1 MIRRFLINL
10 LILMSTF
17 TWPTSHALAAGDK
30 IRLDPEDVTR
40 WADDIFKPSFKEHR
54 FSGAAIVVVQDGK
67 MIVSRSYGY
76 ADLAARKPVDL
87 EKTQF
92 QIASVTKTF
101 TATALAQ
108 LMDRGLVDSLD
119 DPANKYLMRVQLPKG
134 YGRNITLR
142 DLLTHRSGFDE
153 TSFEMFL
160 RDRVVPVPV
169 SGDEISRHIPPIVR
183 EPGTLSVYSNFG
195 LSVVGWVIEDVSGL
209 SLDEYFRRHIFE
221 PLGMNHSLLYL
232 NNANGQE
239 LARPYGYYR
248 NGEIKPGVPAGG
260 HPMYAGAGDIQA
272 SVTDMAKY
280 MIVHLSRGQG
290 DGPHLM
296 STPLYD
302 LMHARLAGNH
312 PAVKGNGMAF
322 SIGNWNGW
330 KTVGHGGHLPGFM
343 SELLLLPDSG
353 IGLFVVV
360 MIGDADITLG
370 EKIRGWFGDN
380 RMTPLPGHVIERP
393 LTQLDVVH
401 MFQTRYLGAYRPEQG
416 TADEPLDQYAGRYL
430 SELRSRTGIEKAFG
444 LLAPRAGIT
453 TVDVRKDGSLMV
465 NGAGPYRQRDRDVFW
480 MENAGPDISR
490 PVQSVF
496 QSPMYAFLR
505 DGAGRVSHIHS
516 LHSASASARISGPAA
531 PFYSS
536 LMYGAFWVCLSG
548 FAVALWP
555 SASRLERVGCI
566 SVLLVTVLMLVA
578 AGLLTLGF
586 GPHDPLE
593 FQILLGRMWRFEAL
607 QAIAIAVV
615 LVGLASSWLVFKAW
629 RRGYWGGGAGG
640 VLRRIHY
647 TALAAA
653 MILLI
658 LPFWYGNLLPVP
670 QWP

>member
-17 TWPTSHALAAGDK
+17 TWPTGHALAAGDQ

-54 FSGAAIVVVQDGK
+54 FSGAAIVVVQNGK
-67 MIVSRSYGY
+67 IIVSRSYGY
-76 ADLAARKPVDL
+76 ADLAARKPIDL

-119 DPANKYLMRVQLPKG
+119 DPANKYLMRVQLPKR

-195 LSVVGWVIEDVSGL
+195 LSVVGWIIEDVSGL
-209 SLDEYFRRHIFE
+209 SLDEYFRRYIFE

-232 NNANGQE
+232 NNANGPE

-248 NGEIKPGVPAGG
+248 NGEIKPGLPA
-260 HPMYAGAGDIQA
+260 
-272 SVTDMAKY
+272 
-280 MIVHLSRGQG
+280 
-290 DGPHLM
+290 GPHLM

-312 PAVKGNGMAF
+312 PTVKGNGMAF
-322 SIGNWNGW
+322 SIGNWNGR

-343 SELLLLPDSG
+343 SELLLLPDSD

-401 MFQTRYLGAYRPEQG
+401 MFQTRYLGAYRPEQS

-453 TVDVRKDGSLMV
+453 TVDVRKDGGLMV
-465 NGAGPYRQRDRDVFW
+465 NGAGPYRQRGRDVFW

-496 QSPMYAFLR
+496 QSPVYAFLR

-548 FAVALWP
+548 FAAALWP
-555 SASRLERVGCI
+555 SASRLERVGRI
-566 SVLLVTVLMLVA
+566 SVFLVAVLMFVA

-607 QAIAIAVV
+607 QAIATAIV
-615 LVGLASSWLVFKAW
+615 LVGLTSSWLVFKAW

-647 TALAAA
+647 TVLAAA